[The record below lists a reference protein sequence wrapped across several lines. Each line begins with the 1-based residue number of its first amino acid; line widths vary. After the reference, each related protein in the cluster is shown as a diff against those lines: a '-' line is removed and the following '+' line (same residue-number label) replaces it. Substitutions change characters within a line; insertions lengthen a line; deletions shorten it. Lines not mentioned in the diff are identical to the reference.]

1 MSRADLGVALLVAF
15 LGVITVVS
23 ILTVR
28 YANYRSAVAR
38 GRRHLPP
45 VWRPFWM
52 D

>member
-1 MSRADLGVALLVAF
+1 MSQADLGVALLVA
-15 LGVITVVS
+15 LVAVIAVVS

-28 YANYRSAVAR
+28 YANYRNAIAR
-38 GRRHLPP
+38 GRRRTPP